1 MEMGLSRRTIGSVI
15 RQWRI
20 ARGLSLERLAERAG
34 CAKSYL
40 SEIENG
46 RRPAPPS
53 VEVLGRIEAALG
65 LSDGMLVEIAVWE
78 RTPGQVRRR
87 VEELETR
94 ERVVGQL
101 VDLVTRLTG
110 EGAARPTGVHSGSD
124 GKGSRVGRSLDAV
137 YKSGE
142 LRKLI
147 DEINPGDGA
156 GLKGAGD
163 GRGAGSAASHQ
174 NAVSVPLPMEIP
186 LINAVAAGYPTEFT
200 DLGYP
205 ARVADEYVRS
215 PDLNDPDAFAAR
227 VVGESMLPEYKE
239 GDIVIFSPACPVRS
253 GMDCFVRLERDH
265 ESTFKRVFFQ
275 RTGEDGAPEA
285 PDGEWIRLQPL
296 NRVFQIRILHREDVA
311 GIYAA
316 VSVTRAL
323 AHWT

>member
-20 ARGLSLERLAERAG
+20 ARGLSLERLADRAG

-53 VEVLGRIEAALG
+53 VEVLGRIEGALG
-65 LSDGMLVEIAVWE
+65 LSEGMLVEIAAWE
-78 RTPGQVRRR
+78 RTPGPVRRR

-101 VDLVTRLTG
+101 VALVTRLTG
-110 EGAARPTGVHSGSD
+110 EGVGRPPGAVPKDEGR
-124 GKGSRVGRSLDAV
+124 GERVGRSLDAV

-156 GLKGAGD
+156 GLQGGGRAGAEPE
-163 GRGAGSAASHQ
+163 Q
-174 NAVSVPLPMEIP
+174 NAVNVPLPAEVP
-186 LINAVAAGYPTEFT
+186 LINSVAAGYPAEFT

-215 PDLNDPDAFAAR
+215 PELSDPDAFAAR
-227 VVGESMLPEYKE
+227 VVGESMLPEYRE

-265 ESTFKRVFFQ
+265 ESTFKRVYFQ
-275 RTGEDGAPEA
+275 RTGECGVQEA

-296 NRVFQIRILHREDVA
+296 NPVFQVRIVHREEVG

-323 AHWT
+323 AQRS